1 MSREASIQLVLQ
13 NSLILYQYF
22 RFPVIEYN
30 YGLENSAIKMG
41 ISATSLW
48 IIQIVGLLVSVL
60 LCANSTFST
69 LLEKLEFE
77 KLKYEDRRP
86 TILEYFNSITRVF
99 LHIAVQTLV
108 VFMAVWV
115 LNEDK
120 RWNNLRFHLERE
132 YGQERNIKNEHTENW
147 TRTRKLQQYN
157 FRIILVFLSD
167 LVDLS
172 LRAYNN
178 PYVPSRYFF
187 SKFIFWSD
195 QTRFLG

>member
-132 YGQERNIKNEHTENW
+132 YGQESNIKNEHRNSE
-147 TRTRKLQQYN
+147 
-157 FRIILVFLSD
+157 
-167 LVDLS
+167 
-172 LRAYNN
+172 
-178 PYVPSRYFF
+178 
-187 SKFIFWSD
+187 FIWPRD
-195 QTRFLG
+195 

>member
-30 YGLENSAIKMG
+30 YGPENPAIKMG

-132 YGQERNIKNEHTENW
+132 YGQERNIKNEHTESW
-147 TRTRKLQQYN
+147 TRPRKLQKYD
-157 FRIILVFLSD
+157 FR
-167 LVDLS
+167 
-172 LRAYNN
+172 Y
-178 PYVPSRYFF
+178 
-187 SKFIFWSD
+187 
-195 QTRFLG
+195 